1 MRCLRV
7 STCSGR
13 LIGSGIGSFCT
24 EVRSNDLEKF
34 FPAITASASNATT
47 VVVGLLP
54 KTLISMNVAVSEFP

>member
-24 EVRSNDLEKF
+24 EVTSNDLEKF
-34 FPAITASASNATT
+34 FPAITTSASYATT
-47 VVVGLLP
+47 VVGLLP